1 MVEVFLSIFVV
12 YFVVI
17 DPIGSVPLFVALTGN
32 MSSRAKLRMAI
43 EGPLI
48 AGAVLIFFAV
58 FGASLLTYLGIS
70 LIAFKIA
77 GGLLLFQ
84 VAVDMLS
91 SKRLQRKQK
100 TVSNTP
106 KQAAEQTQ
114 TVNADQNSNKSQD
127 ISEMS
132 SVYPLA
138 IPLIAGPAAIVSVMV
153 VTSDIAMDPQMRIIG
168 LAALGSNL
176 VILSIMLS
184 VTAYLGRLINEK
196 AADVITRV
204 MAILLAALSVQYVL
218 EGLAQTGLLNLP

>member
-1 MVEVFLSIFVV
+1 MLEVFLSIFVV

-17 DPIGSVPLFVALTGN
+17 DPIGTVPLFVALTGG

-48 AGAVLIFFAV
+48 AGAVLIFFAI
-58 FGASLLTYLGIS
+58 FGAHLLTYLGIS
-70 LIAFKIA
+70 LIAFKIG

-84 VAVDMLS
+84 VAIDMLS
-91 SKRLQRKQK
+91 SKRSQRKQK
-100 TVSNTP
+100 TISNTSN
-106 KQAAEQTQ
+106 KQAA
-114 TVNADQNSNKSQD
+114 DQDDHKGQD
-127 ISEMS
+127 GYDMT

-138 IPLIAGPAAIVSVMV
+138 IPLLAGPAAIVSVMV
-153 VTSDIAMDPQMRIIG
+153 VTSDIAMDPQTRLVG
-168 LAALGSNL
+168 LVALGSTL
-176 VILSIMLS
+176 VLSSIMLCIT
-184 VTAYLGRLINEK
+184 VFLGGLINEK